1 MAYRHGVYMSE
12 IPSTVKA
19 PIESDAGIIV
29 VVGTAPVNMA
39 DDPYHATNTPLLAHT
54 MAEAKSAVG
63 YSTDFKN
70 YTICDA
76 VSAAFRVVNVAP
88 MVIINV
94 LDPSKTEHTADV
106 VERSMQVNDG
116 MVKLETIGLLL
127 DKLLVKADDV
137 TLKSGTDYT
146 AAFNDDGTVTL
157 VILPT
162 GKGAGKVQVTVSGK
176 RIAPEKITGA
186 DVVGGVAADSKET
199 GMEVLRQIFP
209 KLGIV
214 PGNLIAPRFSKDAT
228 CAAIMQAKTTMLNGI
243 WRMFCWVDLDSSAT
257 GAQKYTDVLKQKTKQ
272 ALNSPNCAAVWG
284 CPKVG
289 DVMYSPSAFAAAYIA
304 RQDAENDGVPMPPM
318 SNIAVSATAICT
330 EDGKEL
336 YLDLD
341 QANYVNGVGVVTFL
355 NFNGFKLW
363 GNNTVAYPSNTDP
376 KDRFIS
382 ARRFM
387 SYDDNN
393 FILSNFSNVD
403 MRANPRLRE
412 AVIEQQNVLGASYI
426 SSQICARYEMAYLD
440 SENTEQTL
448 ADGKLYFHKYVAM
461 YLPAEDIEGV
471 VEFDI
476 SAIAAA
482 MSA

>member
-19 PIESDAGIIV
+19 PIESDAGVIV

-39 DDPYHATNTPLLAHT
+39 DDPYHTTNVPLLVHT

-76 VSAAFRVVNVAP
+76 VSASFQVVNVSP
-88 MVIINV
+88 MIIINV

-116 MVKLETIGLLL
+116 SVKLETIGLLL

-137 TLKSGTDYT
+137 TLKNGTDYT

-162 GKGAGKVQVTVSGK
+162 GKGAGKAQVTVSGK

-186 DVVGGVAADSKET
+186 DVVGGVSADGKET

-209 KLGIV
+209 KLGMV
-214 PGNLIAPRFSKDAT
+214 PGNLIAPWFSKDAT

-304 RQDAENDGVPMPPM
+304 RQDAENDGVPVPPM

-330 EDGKEL
+330 EDGKEI

-341 QANYVNGVGVVTFL
+341 QANG
-355 NFNGFKLW
+355 
-363 GNNTVAYPSNTDP
+363 
-376 KDRFIS
+376 
-382 ARRFM
+382 
-387 SYDDNN
+387 
-393 FILSNFSNVD
+393 
-403 MRANPRLRE
+403 
-412 AVIEQQNVLGASYI
+412 
-426 SSQICARYEMAYLD
+426 
-440 SENTEQTL
+440 
-448 ADGKLYFHKYVAM
+448 
-461 YLPAEDIEGV
+461 
-471 VEFDI
+471 
-476 SAIAAA
+476 
-482 MSA
+482 